1 MIQVGGRRRRRKIIV
16 KKKRTPPK
24 VFRCPVCEGF
34 PLRLTVD
41 KEGNAV
47 AKCAYCGLSKSFT
60 VAAGSEP
67 IDAYYA
73 LLSVIEGEKGA

>member
-1 MIQVGGRRRRRKIIV
+1 LGGRRRKRKIV
-16 KKKRTPPK
+16 LKTKRTPPK

-34 PLRLTVD
+34 PLRLDVD
-41 KEGNAV
+41 KEGNV
-47 AKCAYCGLSKSFT
+47 TAKCAYCGLTKNFT

-73 LLSVIEGEKGA
+73 LLSLLGGGQSG